1 MSANPNPLEALELRS
16 DAQIIA
22 LEPVLK
28 SVRLFAAGLVIKTAD
43 AYQRA
48 AGELKRIKG
57 ALAQIEDSRT
67 RITVPLNNALRETNG
82 QAKEAA
88 APFLADETVIKNAMI
103 RYSDEQD
110 RLRQE
115 EQRKANERAETER
128 RRLQALADAA
138 AHKAHLEAE
147 EKRRQAEQ
155 EAKAGRE
162 AEAAKLREQAER
174 VESRAADKVEKFED
188 RAAQV
193 VAPIAQQ
200 AQAAPKVAG
209 VSIPMVWDFEV
220 TDEKSIPRE
229 YFDRSDVRIRKVV
242 QAMQGNTNIPGVRV
256 FQRKRVS
263 AGVA

>member
-1 MSANPNPLEALELRS
+1 VSANPNLHELRS

-22 LEPVLK
+22 LEPVLQ
-28 SVRLFAAGLVIKTAD
+28 SVRQFAAGLVIKSAV
-43 AYQRA
+43 AYERA

-67 RITVPLNNALRETNG
+67 RITVPLNSALRETNG

-110 RLRQE
+110 RLRLE
-115 EQRKANERAETER
+115 EQRRANERAEVER
-128 RRLQALADAA
+128 RRLQAIADAA

-174 VESRAADKVEKFED
+174 VEATAAAKVEKFED

-193 VAPIAQQ
+193 VAPIAS
-200 AQAAPKVAG
+200 QAAPKVAG
-209 VSIPMVWDFEV
+209 VSIPVVWDFKV
-220 TDEKSIPRE
+220 TDEKAIPRE

-256 FQRKRVS
+256 FQKKRIA